1 MPIPSLRRVRRAL
14 DPADPFGESQVR
26 ITATAARVRL
36 VTGLAAAVV
45 LLCIPAIMWEKR
57 LAVAGMLSGYVIV
70 AEVIE
75 RYGDRHGLNT
85 RRGVLLLGMLAIF
98 ACTLILPHFLVPM
111 LLAFLVTVVVDT
123 CAAGLAGGMESTCLA
138 IVLALV
144 AQWSAPVDDRVSVV
158 SLVLFGILTLAAAL
172 VVDKVTREQRRLAL
186 GLERMQHALRS
197 VTAVPGLVP
206 TLDSIVQSV
215 TDAADAKF
223 AFVMLRDGDSLY
235 PAAPMAVRE
244 IWPHSQRID
253 ELAGPVRDVMRTG
266 HAIIVDD
273 VLRGDRY
280 ARFSDLWGASL
291 AHAGVGAIVAL
302 PLRADG
308 VTFGVLVGCFRARP
322 DLGDDDLPLL
332 EGYADQAALVITRA
346 QAYDREHHAAAQLQE
361 ADRLK
366 SEFLGT
372 VSHELRTPL
381 TAAKGF
387 VDTVLLYW
395 DRLDD
400 QQRRRMLER
409 ASANADE
416 LALQIEQLLDLTR
429 IDAGHVDNTPKPT
442 ELEPY
447 MLAWLEQIKPILAE
461 HSVDVMIPPK
471 TWAFADPESLKHVMT
486 NLVSNAVKFSEPRS
500 RLEIGASSEGE
511 DVLVWVRDEGVGVA
525 AEDLERIFERF
536 YQSNLADRP
545 RRGTGIGL
553 AIARSFVELQG
564 GDLWVESVVG
574 EGSTFLFTVPV
585 AAPSAEPS
593 ETAGDA
599 GVAADREEVAG

>member
-1 MPIPSLRRVRRAL
+1 
-14 DPADPFGESQVR
+14 
-26 ITATAARVRL
+26 
-36 VTGLAAAVV
+36 
-45 LLCIPAIMWEKR
+45 
-57 LAVAGMLSGYVIV
+57 
-70 AEVIE
+70 
-75 RYGDRHGLNT
+75 
-85 RRGVLLLGMLAIF
+85 
-98 ACTLILPHFLVPM
+98 M
-111 LLAFLVTVVVDT
+111 LLAFVVTVVVDT
-123 CAAGLAGGMESTCLA
+123 CAAGLAGGIESTCLA
-138 IVLALV
+138 IVLALF
-144 AQWSAPVDDRVSVV
+144 AQWAAPVDDRVSVA
-158 SLVLFGILTLAAAL
+158 SLILFGVLTFAAAL

-197 VTAVPGLVP
+197 VTATPGLAP
-206 TLDSIVQSV
+206 TLDSVVQSV
-215 TDAADAKF
+215 TDAAGAKF
-223 AFVMLRDGDSLY
+223 AFVMLRDGDLLY
-235 PAAPMAVRE
+235 PAAPKAVRE

-266 HAIIVDD
+266 HPLVVDD
-273 VLRGDRY
+273 VFHGERY

-291 AHAGVGAIVAL
+291 ARAGVNAIVAL

-308 VTFGVLVGCFRARP
+308 VTFGVLVACFAARS
-322 DLGDDDLPLL
+322 DIDDDDLPLL
-332 EGYADQAALVITRA
+332 EGYSDQAALVITRA
-346 QAYDREHHAAAQLQE
+346 QAYDREHHAAEQLQE

-429 IDAGHVDNTPKPT
+429 IDAGHVGNTPKTT
-442 ELEPY
+442 ELGSY
-447 MLAWLEQIKPILAE
+447 LLAWLEGIKPIISE
-461 HSVDVMIPPK
+461 HSVEVLIPPG
-471 TWAFADPESLKHVMT
+471 TWAFVDPESLEHVMT

-500 RLEIGASSEGE
+500 RLEIGASSEGA
-511 DVLVWVRDEGVGVA
+511 DVLIWVRDEGVGIA

-536 YQSNLADRP
+536 YQSIRVDRP
-545 RRGTGIGL
+545 RRGSGIGL

-574 EGSTFLFTVPV
+574 EGSTFLFTVP
-585 AAPSAEPS
+585 ASPPDEPSAG
-593 ETAGDA
+593 TDDA
-599 GVAADREEVAG
+599 AAADREQVAR

>member
-1 MPIPSLRRVRRAL
+1 MSIPSLRRIRRAL
-14 DPADPFGESQVR
+14 DPADPFEESQVR
-26 ITATAARVRL
+26 ISATAGRVRL
-36 VTGLAAAVV
+36 ITGLVASVV
-45 LLCIPAIMWEKR
+45 VLCIPAISWASR
-57 LAVAGMLSGYVIV
+57 IAVAVMLSSYVIL
-70 AEVIE
+70 ADVIE
-75 RYGDRHGLNT
+75 RYGERHNLNT

-98 ACTLILPHFLVPM
+98 ACALILPHFLVPM
-111 LLAFLVTVVVDT
+111 LLAFVVTVVVDT
-123 CAAGLAGGMESTCLA
+123 CAAGLAGGIESTCLA
-138 IVLALV
+138 IVLALI
-144 AQWSAPVDDRVSVV
+144 AQWAAPVSDRVSVV

-197 VTAVPGLVP
+197 VTAAPGLAP
-206 TLDSIVQSV
+206 TLDSVVRTV

-223 AFVMLRDGDSLY
+223 AFVMLRDGDFLY
-235 PAAPMAVRE
+235 PAAPKAVRE

-266 HAIIVDD
+266 RPLLVGDIVH
-273 VLRGDRY
+273 GDRY
-280 ARFSDLWGASL
+280 TRFADLWGASL
-291 AHAGVGAIVAL
+291 ARAGVNAIVAL

-308 VTFGVLVGCFRARP
+308 VTFGALVACFRARA
-322 DLGDDDLPLL
+322 DVGDDDLPLL

-346 QAYDREHHAAAQLQE
+346 QAYDREHHAAEQLQE

-429 IDAGHVDNTPKPT
+429 IDAGHVGNTPKPM

-447 MLAWLEQIKPILAE
+447 VVAWLEGIKPIVSDHVVE
-461 HSVDVMIPPK
+461 VMIPPG
-471 TWAFADPESLKHVMT
+471 TCALVDTEGLAHVLT
-486 NLVSNAVKFSEPRS
+486 NLVSNAVKFSEPHS
-500 RLEIGASSEGE
+500 RLEIGASSEGA
-511 DVLVWVRDEGVGVA
+511 DVLIWVRDEGMGIA

-536 YQSNLADRP
+536 DQSNRADRP
-545 RRGTGIGL
+545 RRGSGIGL

-585 AAPSAEPS
+585 ASLPAEPS
-593 ETAGDA
+593 EATTGAGA
-599 GVAADREEVAG
+599 AADREQVAP